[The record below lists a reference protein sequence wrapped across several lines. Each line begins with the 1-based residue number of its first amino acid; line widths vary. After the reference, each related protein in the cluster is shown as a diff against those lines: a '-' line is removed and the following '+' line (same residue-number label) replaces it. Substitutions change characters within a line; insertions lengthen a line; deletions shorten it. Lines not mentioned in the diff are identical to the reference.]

1 MWHVAKRKRPRK
13 KGAARLEV
21 AGIVDQYV
29 FQVNVSSC
37 QLPNV
42 YSSFCRRRS

>member
-1 MWHVAKRKRPRK
+1 MWAAAKRSGPQK

-21 AGIVDQYV
+21 AGTVDQYV

-42 YSSFCRRRS
+42 